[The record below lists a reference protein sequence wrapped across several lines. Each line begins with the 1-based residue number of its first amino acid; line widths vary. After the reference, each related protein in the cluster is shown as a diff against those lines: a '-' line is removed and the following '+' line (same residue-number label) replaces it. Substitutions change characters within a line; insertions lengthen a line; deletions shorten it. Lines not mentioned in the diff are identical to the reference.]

1 MAPDSHLIDFIACFN
16 RQAYFEAHDVLEEL
30 WLKTSGEKRDFYKG
44 LIQTAAVFLKLQQD
58 KPAPAMRLALRAAS
72 HLEKHRPMCEQV
84 DVDVVLNWLQDVARG
99 RNILAEGAPPRLGLI
114 DP

>member
-58 KPAPAMRLALRAAS
+58 KPAPAVRLALRAVC
-72 HLEKHRPMCEQV
+72 HLERYRPMCEQV
-84 DVDVVLNWLQDVARG
+84 DVEVVLNWLQDVVRG
-99 RNILAEGAPPRLGLI
+99 RNGLTEGAPPRLGLI